1 MLTGI
6 LKKIGEFCSL
16 KTPQGAAQNK
26 WKGGFTLIELMIV
39 IAMVNVLTGIV
50 VPKLTNYIELSR
62 QRIDLMKLYYLRDAL
77 NRAMYEGDVLDIDEK
92 QTCDGVQNNK
102 EKLNNWLA
110 SAEGVT
116 LFIIELHDILPSN
129 IQAKNN
135 RRFTDA
141 QNMCGILS
149 GGGFWAD
156 AFKDA
161 GFGAVADILYA
172 RDHPQ
177 DGKIKSG
184 SDYTAKQVKINNENW
199 WRTYPNKPLFISKEM
214 NGDPDA
220 SVTAVEKGGQNRY
233 KFKARWTN
241 GDKRNHTLEIFI
253 QKAHG
258 TDSGKPLTSRLGT
271 CFSTERALCNR

>member
-16 KTPQGAAQNK
+16 KAPQGAAQNK
-26 WKGGFTLIELMIV
+26 RKGGFTLIELMIV

-62 QRIDLMKLYYLRDAL
+62 QRLDLMKLYYLRDAL
-77 NRAMYEGDVLDIDEK
+77 NRAMYEGDVLDIDENQK
-92 QTCDGVQNNK
+92 CDGVQNNK

-135 RRFTDA
+135 NRFTDP
-141 QNMCGILS
+141 QNMCGVLS

-156 AFKDA
+156 ALKDA

-177 DGKIKSG
+177 NGSIKSG
-184 SDYTAKQVKINNENW
+184 ADYTAKKVKINNQDW
-199 WRTYPNKPLFISKEM
+199 WRTYPNQPLFLSREM

-220 SVTAVEKGGQNRY
+220 SVTAAAKGGQNRY
-233 KFKARWTN
+233 KFKVRWTN
-241 GDKRNHTLEIFI
+241 ADKQNHTLEVFL

-258 TDSGKPLTSRLGT
+258 TDQGKPYTSRLGT
-271 CFSTERALCNR
+271 CFSTERPLCNR